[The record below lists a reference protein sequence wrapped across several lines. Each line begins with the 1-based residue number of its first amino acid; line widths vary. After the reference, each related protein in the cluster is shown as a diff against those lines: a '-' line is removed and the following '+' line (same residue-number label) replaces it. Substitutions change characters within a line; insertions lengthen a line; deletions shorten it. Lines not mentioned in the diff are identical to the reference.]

1 MPHAK
6 QDTLTR
12 LVLHCKAGAAPPV
25 QEYYDKVVQASFEP
39 EWKGGKVEE
48 GRALAAALQ
57 LSGQPTSSGPK
68 AACFI
73 IDRTW
78 PPILQVPTIRTPQQT
93 PPRGWHAPPAH
104 IYIHVLRTALLGPG
118 AS

>member
-12 LVLHCKAGAAPPV
+12 LVLHCKEGAAPPV

-78 PPILQVPTIRTPQQT
+78 PPILQVRTHT
-93 PPRGWHAPPAH
+93 PAGPSTGVACPIHAH
-104 IYIHVLRTALLGPG
+104 VHVLLTAQLGPG

>member
-25 QEYYDKVVQASFEP
+25 QEYYDKVVKASFEP

-57 LSGQPTSSGPK
+57 LSGQSTSSGPK

-73 IDRTW
+73 IRTR
-78 PPILQVPTIRTPQQT
+78 PLTLNLPLTLPLTLTLTLTLPRRRT
-93 PPRGWHAPPAH
+93 R
-104 IYIHVLRTALLGPG
+104 
-118 AS
+118 SSS